1 MMDKSLVAAL
11 HVEEHAILAELR
23 GSLQYR
29 RLEEIR
35 QLLGLYAEQPAIRQA
50 EDAPI
55 GAFLDAMMGDPL
67 PRRAQSA
74 ASQPDIIALRYER
87 AIA

>member
-11 HVEEHAILAELR
+11 HGEEHAILAELR
-23 GSLQYR
+23 SSLQYR

-35 QLLGLYAEQPAIRQA
+35 QLLGLYAEQPATRPA

-55 GAFLDAMMGDPL
+55 GAFLDAMLDDTR
-67 PRRAQSA
+67 PRRSLGA
-74 ASQPDIIALRYER
+74 ASQPDIIALRSER